1 MQQQN
6 LFLKA
11 RFVSRTKNVADKE
24 NWSSYILLSLLWL
37 IFRFIVTGGFLTQF
51 CCGWNINKC
60 GRKRTIKHARLRSR
74 SIYSFI
80 TSYRILFFFFFLFL
94 LKEMRLTEEQN
105 SKRNEKK
112 PNKRNAETCNVLQ
125 CLPEVGSAV
134 CIGVAKHCCQH
145 SFILSSLLYIRPYIV
160 VLVSQR
166 WHAIVVQETKT
177 TEPVKRSKPVFR

>member
-37 IFRFIVTGGFLTQF
+37 IFRFIVTGGFWTQF

-74 SIYSFI
+74 FIYSFI

-125 CLPEVGSAV
+125 CLPKVDMQ
-134 CIGVAKHCCQH
+134 CCMYRRREALLPTFLH
-145 SFILSSLLYIRPYIV
+145 SFLTIVYSSLYCCPCV
-160 VLVSQR
+160 
-166 WHAIVVQETKT
+166 T
-177 TEPVKRSKPVFR
+177 TLTCHRCSRNQNNRARQKIPASF